1 MFCLRPRRK
10 REVEKALKPVA
21 LKRGDAQTYL
31 HFRFIACHLKRIPA
45 ADHMNSTN
53 VVARINLPNMA
64 YDPKDRVEVY
74 AQAQEGLI
82 GILL

>member
-1 MFCLRPRRK
+1 
-10 REVEKALKPVA
+10 
-21 LKRGDAQTYL
+21 
-31 HFRFIACHLKRIPA
+31 
-45 ADHMNSTN
+45 MNSTN